1 MNKKCFFLFHM
12 LGIALIAG
20 ACGAIEDTTET
31 ATEYV
36 SKGYS
41 VESGAAGTQQTEAEE
56 AFSFSNKVIGNL
68 TEQSVKLIKN
78 TVVYVK
84 PDKNSAQLGA
94 LEKGTKVKAVGKTE
108 KDEWLMVNYN
118 GRVAYIKSNSIDG
131 DELSSVE
138 EAVEEGSDSRGHGST
153 ANGNSSDTNS
163 GGKGNTVKKPSNT
176 NSGST
181 GNTGNTGGTGSSSGN
196 TGNGTITPSEPSNGS
211 DNSNSGGN
219 TSENE
224 KPSQPSTEPVTPI
237 TPSEPDTS
245 VTPTEPDN
253 PVTPPTES
261 DNSSENEESL
271 DGE

>member
-1 MNKKCFFLFHM
+1 MNKKCFFLLHM
-12 LGIALIAG
+12 LGIVLIAG
-20 ACGAIEDTTET
+20 ACGAVEDTTET

-163 GGKGNTVKKPSNT
+163 GGTGNNVKKPSNT
-176 NSGST
+176 NN
-181 GNTGNTGGTGSSSGN
+181 GNAGGTGSSSGN
-196 TGNGTITPSEPSNGS
+196 TGNGTITPSAPSNGS
-211 DNSNSGGN
+211 DDSNSGGN
-219 TSENE
+219 TSETE

-261 DNSSENEESL
+261 DNSSESEESL

>member
-1 MNKKCFFLFHM
+1 MNKKCFFLLHM

-20 ACGAIEDTTET
+20 ACGAVEDTTET
-31 ATEYV
+31 ATEYI

-56 AFSFSNKVIGNL
+56 AFSFSNKVLGNL
-68 TEQSVKLIKN
+68 TEKSVKLIKN

-84 PDKNSAQLGA
+84 PDKNSAQLGT

-138 EAVEEGSDSRGHGST
+138 ETVEEDSSDSRGHRGT
-153 ANGNSSDTNS
+153 ANGNNSNTNS
-163 GGKGNTVKKPSNT
+163 GGTGSTVKKPSNT
-176 NSGST
+176 NSG
-181 GNTGNTGGTGSSSGN
+181 
-196 TGNGTITPSEPSNGS
+196 NGTITP
-211 DNSNSGGN
+211 
-219 TSENE
+219 T
-224 KPSQPSTEPVTPI
+224 KPDTPVTPTKPDTPI
-237 TPSEPDTS
+237 TPTEPDAPVTPTEPDAPVTPTEPDTS

-261 DNSSENEESL
+261 DNSSESEESL

>member
-1 MNKKCFFLFHM
+1 MNKKCYFLLHM
-12 LGIALIAG
+12 LGIALITG

-31 ATEYV
+31 VTEYV

-41 VESGAAGTQQTEAEE
+41 VESGTTGTQQTEAEE
-56 AFSFSNKVIGNL
+56 AFSFSNKVLGNL

-78 TVVYVK
+78 AVVYVK
-84 PDKNSAQLGA
+84 PDKNSAQLGT

-118 GRVAYIKSNSIDG
+118 GRVAYIKSNSIDR

-138 EAVEEGSDSRGHGST
+138 ETVEEDGSDSRGHGGT
-153 ANGNSSDTNS
+153 ANGNNSDTNS
-163 GGKGNTVKKPSNT
+163 GGTGSTVKKPSNT
-176 NSGST
+176 NR
-181 GNTGNTGGTGSSSGN
+181 
-196 TGNGTITPSEPSNGS
+196 GNGTITP
-211 DNSNSGGN
+211 
-219 TSENE
+219 T
-224 KPSQPSTEPVTPI
+224 KPDTPVTPTKPDTPITPTEPDAPVTPTEPDTPI

-261 DNSSENEESL
+261 DNSSESEESL

>member
-1 MNKKCFFLFHM
+1 M
-12 LGIALIAG
+12 LGIALITG

-31 ATEYV
+31 VTEYV

-41 VESGAAGTQQTEAEE
+41 VESGTTGTQQTEAEE
-56 AFSFSNKVIGNL
+56 AFSFSNKVLGNL

-78 TVVYVK
+78 AVVYVK
-84 PDKNSAQLGA
+84 PDKNSAQLGT

-118 GRVAYIKSNSIDG
+118 GRVAYIKSNSIDR

-138 EAVEEGSDSRGHGST
+138 ETVEEDGSDSRGHGGT
-153 ANGNSSDTNS
+153 ANGNNSDTNS
-163 GGKGNTVKKPSNT
+163 GGTGSTVKKPSNT
-176 NSGST
+176 NSG
-181 GNTGNTGGTGSSSGN
+181 
-196 TGNGTITPSEPSNGS
+196 NGTITP
-211 DNSNSGGN
+211 
-219 TSENE
+219 T
-224 KPSQPSTEPVTPI
+224 KPDTPVTPTKPDTPI

-261 DNSSENEESL
+261 DNSSESEESL

>member
-1 MNKKCFFLFHM
+1 MNKKCFFLLHM
-12 LGIALIAG
+12 LGIALITG
-20 ACGAIEDTTET
+20 ACGAVEDTTET
-31 ATEYV
+31 VTEYV

-41 VESGAAGTQQTEAEE
+41 VESGTTGTQQTETEE
-56 AFSFSNKVIGNL
+56 AFSFSNKVLGNL

-78 TVVYVK
+78 AVVYVK
-84 PDKNSAQLGA
+84 PDKNSAQLGT

-118 GRVAYIKSNSIDG
+118 GRVAYIKSNSIDR

-138 EAVEEGSDSRGHGST
+138 ETVEEDGSDSRGHGGT
-153 ANGNSSDTNS
+153 ANGNNSDTNS
-163 GGKGNTVKKPSNT
+163 GGTGSTVKKPSNT
-176 NSGST
+176 NSG
-181 GNTGNTGGTGSSSGN
+181 
-196 TGNGTITPSEPSNGS
+196 NGTITP
-211 DNSNSGGN
+211 
-219 TSENE
+219 T
-224 KPSQPSTEPVTPI
+224 KPDTPVTPTKPDTPITPTEPDAPVTPTEPDTPI

-261 DNSSENEESL
+261 DNSSESEESL

>member
-1 MNKKCFFLFHM
+1 M

-20 ACGAIEDTTET
+20 ACGAVEDTTET
-31 ATEYV
+31 VTEYV

-41 VESGAAGTQQTEAEE
+41 VESGAAGTQQTETEE
-56 AFSFSNKVIGNL
+56 AFSFSNKVLGNL

-78 TVVYVK
+78 AVVYVK
-84 PDKNSAQLGA
+84 PDKNSAQLGT

-118 GRVAYIKSNSIDG
+118 GRVAYIKSNSIDR

-138 EAVEEGSDSRGHGST
+138 ETVEEDGSDSRGHGGT
-153 ANGNSSDTNS
+153 ANGNNSDTNS
-163 GGKGNTVKKPSNT
+163 GGTGSTVKKPSNT
-176 NSGST
+176 NSG
-181 GNTGNTGGTGSSSGN
+181 
-196 TGNGTITPSEPSNGS
+196 NGTITP
-211 DNSNSGGN
+211 
-219 TSENE
+219 T
-224 KPSQPSTEPVTPI
+224 KPDTPVTPTKPDTPITPTEPDAPVTPTEPDTPI

-261 DNSSENEESL
+261 DNSSESEESL

>member
-1 MNKKCFFLFHM
+1 MNKKCFFLLHM
-12 LGIALIAG
+12 LGIALITG
-20 ACGAIEDTTET
+20 ACGAVEDTTET
-31 ATEYV
+31 VTEYV

-41 VESGAAGTQQTEAEE
+41 VESGTTGTQQTETEE
-56 AFSFSNKVIGNL
+56 AFSFSNKVLGNL

-78 TVVYVK
+78 AVVYVK
-84 PDKNSAQLGA
+84 PDKNSAQLGT

-118 GRVAYIKSNSIDG
+118 GRVAYIKSNSIDR

-138 EAVEEGSDSRGHGST
+138 ETVEEDGSDSRGHGGT
-153 ANGNSSDTNS
+153 ANGNNSDTNS
-163 GGKGNTVKKPSNT
+163 GGTGSTMKKPSNI
-176 NSGST
+176 NS
-181 GNTGNTGGTGSSSGN
+181 
-196 TGNGTITPSEPSNGS
+196 GNGTIIPTKPDTPVTP
-211 DNSNSGGN
+211 
-219 TSENE
+219 T
-224 KPSQPSTEPVTPI
+224 KPDTPI

-261 DNSSENEESL
+261 DNSSESEESL

>member
-1 MNKKCFFLFHM
+1 MNKKCFFLLHM
-12 LGIALIAG
+12 LEIALITG

-31 ATEYV
+31 VTEYV

-41 VESGAAGTQQTEAEE
+41 VESGTTGTQQTEADE
-56 AFSFSNKVIGNL
+56 AFSFSNKVLGNL

-78 TVVYVK
+78 AVVYVK
-84 PDKNSAQLGA
+84 PDKNSAQLGT

-118 GRVAYIKSNSIDG
+118 GRVAYIKSNSIDR

-138 EAVEEGSDSRGHGST
+138 ETVEEDGSDSRGHGGT
-153 ANGNSSDTNS
+153 ANGNNSDTNS
-163 GGKGNTVKKPSNT
+163 GGTGSTVKKPSNT
-176 NSGST
+176 NSG
-181 GNTGNTGGTGSSSGN
+181 
-196 TGNGTITPSEPSNGS
+196 NGTITPTKPDTPVTPTKPDTPITPSEP
-211 DNSNSGGN
+211 DAPV
-219 TSENE
+219 T
-224 KPSQPSTEPVTPI
+224 PTEPDTPI

-261 DNSSENEESL
+261 DNSSESEESL

>member
-1 MNKKCFFLFHM
+1 MNKKWFFLLHM
-12 LGIALIAG
+12 LGIALITG
-20 ACGAIEDTTET
+20 ACGAVEDTTET
-31 ATEYV
+31 VTEYV

-41 VESGAAGTQQTEAEE
+41 VESGTTGTQQTEAEE
-56 AFSFSNKVIGNL
+56 AFSFSNKVLGNL

-84 PDKNSAQLGA
+84 PDKNSAQLGS

-118 GRVAYIKSNSIDG
+118 GRVAYIKSNSIDR

-138 EAVEEGSDSRGHGST
+138 ETVEEDGSDSRGHGGT
-153 ANGNSSDTNS
+153 ANGNNSDTNS
-163 GGKGNTVKKPSNT
+163 GGTGSTVKKPSNT
-176 NSGST
+176 NSG
-181 GNTGNTGGTGSSSGN
+181 
-196 TGNGTITPSEPSNGS
+196 NGTITP
-211 DNSNSGGN
+211 
-219 TSENE
+219 T
-224 KPSQPSTEPVTPI
+224 KPDTPVTPTKPDTPI
-237 TPSEPDTS
+237 TPTEPDAPVTPTEPDTS

-261 DNSSENEESL
+261 DNSSESEESL

>member
-1 MNKKCFFLFHM
+1 MNKKCFFLLHM
-12 LGIALIAG
+12 LGIALITG

-31 ATEYV
+31 VTEYV

-41 VESGAAGTQQTEAEE
+41 VESGTTGTQQTEAEE
-56 AFSFSNKVIGNL
+56 AFSFSNKVLGNL

-78 TVVYVK
+78 AVVYVK
-84 PDKNSAQLGA
+84 PDKNSAQLGT

-118 GRVAYIKSNSIDG
+118 GRVAYIKSNSIDR

-138 EAVEEGSDSRGHGST
+138 ETVEEDGSDSRGHGGT
-153 ANGNSSDTNS
+153 ANGNNSDTNS
-163 GGKGNTVKKPSNT
+163 GGTGSTVKKPSNT
-176 NSGST
+176 NR
-181 GNTGNTGGTGSSSGN
+181 
-196 TGNGTITPSEPSNGS
+196 GNGTITP
-211 DNSNSGGN
+211 
-219 TSENE
+219 T
-224 KPSQPSTEPVTPI
+224 KPDTPVTPTKPDTPITPTEPDAPVTPTEPDTPI

-261 DNSSENEESL
+261 DNSSESEESL

>member
-1 MNKKCFFLFHM
+1 M
-12 LGIALIAG
+12 LGIALITG
-20 ACGAIEDTTET
+20 ACGAVEDTTET
-31 ATEYV
+31 VTEYV

-41 VESGAAGTQQTEAEE
+41 VESGTTGTQQTEAEE
-56 AFSFSNKVIGNL
+56 AFSFSNKVLGNL

-78 TVVYVK
+78 AVVYVK
-84 PDKNSAQLGA
+84 PDKNSAQLGT

-118 GRVAYIKSNSIDG
+118 GRVAYIKSNSIDR

-138 EAVEEGSDSRGHGST
+138 ETVEEDGSDSRGHGGT
-153 ANGNSSDTNS
+153 ANGNNSDTNS
-163 GGKGNTVKKPSNT
+163 GGTGSTVKKPSNT
-176 NSGST
+176 NR
-181 GNTGNTGGTGSSSGN
+181 
-196 TGNGTITPSEPSNGS
+196 GNGTITP
-211 DNSNSGGN
+211 
-219 TSENE
+219 T
-224 KPSQPSTEPVTPI
+224 KPDTPVTPTKPDTPITPTEPDAPVTPTEPDTPI

-261 DNSSENEESL
+261 DNSSESEESL

>member
-1 MNKKCFFLFHM
+1 MNKKCFFLLHM
-12 LGIALIAG
+12 LGIALITG
-20 ACGAIEDTTET
+20 ACGAVEDTTET
-31 ATEYV
+31 VTEYV

-41 VESGAAGTQQTEAEE
+41 VESGTTGTQQTEAEE
-56 AFSFSNKVIGNL
+56 AFSFSNKVLGNL

-78 TVVYVK
+78 AVVYVK
-84 PDKNSAQLGA
+84 PDKNSAQLGT

-118 GRVAYIKSNSIDG
+118 GRVAYIKSNSIDR

-138 EAVEEGSDSRGHGST
+138 ETVEEDGSDSRGHGGT
-153 ANGNSSDTNS
+153 ANGNNSDTNS
-163 GGKGNTVKKPSNT
+163 GGTGSTVKKPSNT
-176 NSGST
+176 NR
-181 GNTGNTGGTGSSSGN
+181 
-196 TGNGTITPSEPSNGS
+196 GNGTITP
-211 DNSNSGGN
+211 
-219 TSENE
+219 T
-224 KPSQPSTEPVTPI
+224 KPDTPVTPTKPDTPVTPTEPDAPVTPTEPDTPI

-261 DNSSENEESL
+261 DNSSESEESL

>member
-1 MNKKCFFLFHM
+1 M
-12 LGIALIAG
+12 LGIALITG
-20 ACGAIEDTTET
+20 ACGAVEDTTET
-31 ATEYV
+31 VTEYV

-41 VESGAAGTQQTEAEE
+41 VESGTTGTQQTETEE
-56 AFSFSNKVIGNL
+56 AFSFSNKVLGNL

-78 TVVYVK
+78 AVVYVK
-84 PDKNSAQLGA
+84 PDKNSAQLGT

-118 GRVAYIKSNSIDG
+118 GRVAYIKSNSIDR

-138 EAVEEGSDSRGHGST
+138 ETVEEDGSDSRGHGGT
-153 ANGNSSDTNS
+153 ANGNNSDTNS
-163 GGKGNTVKKPSNT
+163 GGTGSTMKKPSNI
-176 NSGST
+176 NS
-181 GNTGNTGGTGSSSGN
+181 
-196 TGNGTITPSEPSNGS
+196 GNGTIIPTKPDTPVTP
-211 DNSNSGGN
+211 
-219 TSENE
+219 T
-224 KPSQPSTEPVTPI
+224 KPDTPITPTEPDAPVTPTEPDTPI

-261 DNSSENEESL
+261 DNSSESEESL

>member
-1 MNKKCFFLFHM
+1 MNKKCFFLLHM
-12 LGIALIAG
+12 LGIALITG
-20 ACGAIEDTTET
+20 ACGAVEDTTET
-31 ATEYV
+31 VTEYV

-41 VESGAAGTQQTEAEE
+41 VESGTTGTQQTETEE
-56 AFSFSNKVIGNL
+56 AFSFSNKVLGNL

-78 TVVYVK
+78 AVVYVK
-84 PDKNSAQLGA
+84 PDKNSAQLGT

-118 GRVAYIKSNSIDG
+118 GRVAYIKSNSIDR

-138 EAVEEGSDSRGHGST
+138 ETVEEDGSDSRGHGGT
-153 ANGNSSDTNS
+153 ANGNNSDTNS
-163 GGKGNTVKKPSNT
+163 GGTGSTMKKPSNI
-176 NSGST
+176 NS
-181 GNTGNTGGTGSSSGN
+181 
-196 TGNGTITPSEPSNGS
+196 GNGTIIPTKPDTPVTP
-211 DNSNSGGN
+211 
-219 TSENE
+219 T
-224 KPSQPSTEPVTPI
+224 KPDTPITPTEPDAPVTPTEPDTPI

-261 DNSSENEESL
+261 DNSSESEESL

>member
-1 MNKKCFFLFHM
+1 MNKKCFFLLHM
-12 LGIALIAG
+12 LGIVLIAG
-20 ACGAIEDTTET
+20 ACGAVEDTTET

-41 VESGAAGTQQTEAEE
+41 VESGAAGTQQTEAED
-56 AFSFSNKVIGNL
+56 AFSFSNKVLGNL

-163 GGKGNTVKKPSNT
+163 GGTGNTVKKPSNT
-176 NSGST
+176 NN
-181 GNTGNTGGTGSSSGN
+181 GNAGGTGSSSGN
-196 TGNGTITPSEPSNGS
+196 TGNGTITPSAPSNGS
-211 DNSNSGGN
+211 DDSNSGGN
-219 TSENE
+219 TSETE

-261 DNSSENEESL
+261 DNSSESEESL

>member
-1 MNKKCFFLFHM
+1 MNKKCFLLLHM

-20 ACGAIEDTTET
+20 ACGAVEDTTET

-41 VESGAAGTQQTEAEE
+41 VETGASGTQQTETEE
-56 AFSFSNKVIGNL
+56 AFSFSNKAIGNL
-68 TEQSVKLIKN
+68 TEKSVKLIKN
-78 TVVYVK
+78 TVVYVA
-84 PDKNSAQLGA
+84 PDRNSAQLGS
-94 LEKGTKVKAVGKTE
+94 LEKGTKVKTVGKTE

-138 EAVEEGSDSRGHGST
+138 EGGDSRGHGST
-153 ANGNSSDTNS
+153 TNESNSDTNS
-163 GGKGNTVKKPSNT
+163 GGTGNTVKKPSNT

-181 GNTGNTGGTGSSSGN
+181 GNTVGTGSGSGN
-196 TGNGTITPSEPSNGS
+196 TGNGTIASSEPSNGS
-211 DNSNSGGN
+211 DDSDSGGN
-219 TSENE
+219 TSETE

-237 TPSEPDTS
+237 TPSEPDT
-245 VTPTEPDN
+245 TEPDN
-253 PVTPPTES
+253 SVTPPTES
-261 DNSSENEESL
+261 DNSPESEESL

>member
-1 MNKKCFFLFHM
+1 MNKKCFFLLHM
-12 LGIALIAG
+12 LGIVLIAG
-20 ACGAIEDTTET
+20 ACGAVEDTTET

-153 ANGNSSDTNS
+153 ANGNRSDTNS
-163 GGKGNTVKKPSNT
+163 GGTGNTVKKPSNT
-176 NSGST
+176 NSG
-181 GNTGNTGGTGSSSGN
+181 
-196 TGNGTITPSEPSNGS
+196 NGTITP
-211 DNSNSGGN
+211 
-219 TSENE
+219 T
-224 KPSQPSTEPVTPI
+224 KPDTPVTPTKPDTPI
-237 TPSEPDTS
+237 TPTEPDAPVTPTEPDTPITPTEPDTS

-261 DNSSENEESL
+261 DNSSESEESL

>member
-1 MNKKCFFLFHM
+1 M

-20 ACGAIEDTTET
+20 ACGAVEDTTET
-31 ATEYV
+31 ATEYI

-56 AFSFSNKVIGNL
+56 AFSFSNKVLGNL
-68 TEQSVKLIKN
+68 TEKSVKLIKN

-84 PDKNSAQLGA
+84 PDKNSAQLGT

-138 EAVEEGSDSRGHGST
+138 ETVEEDSSDSRGHRGT
-153 ANGNSSDTNS
+153 ANGNNSNTNS
-163 GGKGNTVKKPSNT
+163 GGTGSTVKKPSNT
-176 NSGST
+176 NSG
-181 GNTGNTGGTGSSSGN
+181 
-196 TGNGTITPSEPSNGS
+196 NGTITP
-211 DNSNSGGN
+211 
-219 TSENE
+219 T
-224 KPSQPSTEPVTPI
+224 KPDTPVTPTKPDTPI
-237 TPSEPDTS
+237 TPTEPDAPVTPTEPDTS

-261 DNSSENEESL
+261 DNSSESEESL

>member
-1 MNKKCFFLFHM
+1 MNKKCFFLLHM
-12 LGIALIAG
+12 LGIVLIAG
-20 ACGAIEDTTET
+20 ACGAVEDTTET

-118 GRVAYIKSNSIDG
+118 GRVAYIKSNSIDR

-163 GGKGNTVKKPSNT
+163 GGTGNTVKKTSNT
-176 NSGST
+176 NNGNA
-181 GNTGNTGGTGSSSGN
+181 GNTRGTGSSSGN
-196 TGNGTITPSEPSNGS
+196 TGSGTITPSAPSNGS
-211 DNSNSGGN
+211 DDSNSGGN
-219 TSENE
+219 PSETE

-261 DNSSENEESL
+261 DNSSESEESL

>member
-1 MNKKCFFLFHM
+1 MNKKCFFLLHM

-20 ACGAIEDTTET
+20 ACGAVEDTTET
-31 ATEYV
+31 ATEYI

-41 VESGAAGTQQTEAEE
+41 VESGTTGTQQTEAEE
-56 AFSFSNKVIGNL
+56 AFSFSNKVLGNL
-68 TEQSVKLIKN
+68 TEKSVKLIKN
-78 TVVYVK
+78 AVVYVK
-84 PDKNSAQLGA
+84 PDKNSAQLGT

-118 GRVAYIKSNSIDG
+118 GRVAYIKSNSIDR

-138 EAVEEGSDSRGHGST
+138 KTVEEDGSDSRGHGGT
-153 ANGNSSDTNS
+153 ANGNNSDTNS
-163 GGKGNTVKKPSNT
+163 GGTGSTVKKPSNT
-176 NSGST
+176 NSG
-181 GNTGNTGGTGSSSGN
+181 
-196 TGNGTITPSEPSNGS
+196 NGTITPTKPDTPVTPTKPDTPITPSEP
-211 DNSNSGGN
+211 DAPV
-219 TSENE
+219 T
-224 KPSQPSTEPVTPI
+224 PTEPDTPI

-261 DNSSENEESL
+261 DNSSESEESL

>member
-1 MNKKCFFLFHM
+1 MNKKWFFLLHM
-12 LGIALIAG
+12 LGIALITG
-20 ACGAIEDTTET
+20 ACGAVEDTTET
-31 ATEYV
+31 VTEYV

-41 VESGAAGTQQTEAEE
+41 VESGTAGTQQTEAEE
-56 AFSFSNKVIGNL
+56 AFSFSNKVLGNL

-84 PDKNSAQLGA
+84 PDKNSAQLGS

-118 GRVAYIKSNSIDG
+118 GRVAYIKSNSIDR

-138 EAVEEGSDSRGHGST
+138 ETVEEDGSDSRGHRGT
-153 ANGNSSDTNS
+153 ANGNN
-163 GGKGNTVKKPSNT
+163 SNT
-176 NSGST
+176 NS
-181 GNTGNTGGTGSSSGN
+181 
-196 TGNGTITPSEPSNGS
+196 GNGTITP
-211 DNSNSGGN
+211 
-219 TSENE
+219 T
-224 KPSQPSTEPVTPI
+224 KPDTPVTPTKPDTPI
-237 TPSEPDTS
+237 TPTEPDAP

-261 DNSSENEESL
+261 DNSSESEESL

>member
-1 MNKKCFFLFHM
+1 MNKKCFFLLHM
-12 LGIALIAG
+12 LGIALITG
-20 ACGAIEDTTET
+20 ACGAVEDTTET
-31 ATEYV
+31 VTEYV

-41 VESGAAGTQQTEAEE
+41 VESGTTGTQQTEAEE
-56 AFSFSNKVIGNL
+56 AFSFSNKVLGNL

-78 TVVYVK
+78 AVVYVK
-84 PDKNSAQLGA
+84 PDKNSAQLGT

-118 GRVAYIKSNSIDG
+118 GRVAYIKSNSIDR

-138 EAVEEGSDSRGHGST
+138 ETVEEDGSDSRGHGGT
-153 ANGNSSDTNS
+153 ANGNNSDTNS
-163 GGKGNTVKKPSNT
+163 GGTGSTVKKPSNT
-176 NSGST
+176 NR
-181 GNTGNTGGTGSSSGN
+181 
-196 TGNGTITPSEPSNGS
+196 GNGTITP
-211 DNSNSGGN
+211 
-219 TSENE
+219 T
-224 KPSQPSTEPVTPI
+224 KPDTPVTPTKPDTPITPTEPDAPVTPTEPDTPI

-261 DNSSENEESL
+261 DNSLESEESL

>member
-1 MNKKCFFLFHM
+1 MNKKCFFLLHM
-12 LGIALIAG
+12 LGIALITG

-31 ATEYV
+31 VTEYV

-41 VESGAAGTQQTEAEE
+41 VESGTTGTQQTEAEE
-56 AFSFSNKVIGNL
+56 AFSFSNKVLGNL

-78 TVVYVK
+78 AVVYVK
-84 PDKNSAQLGA
+84 PDKNSAQLGT

-118 GRVAYIKSNSIDG
+118 GRVAYIKSNSIDR

-138 EAVEEGSDSRGHGST
+138 ETVEEDGSDSRGHGGT
-153 ANGNSSDTNS
+153 ANGNNSDTNS
-163 GGKGNTVKKPSNT
+163 GGTGSTVKKPSNT
-176 NSGST
+176 NSG
-181 GNTGNTGGTGSSSGN
+181 
-196 TGNGTITPSEPSNGS
+196 NGTITP
-211 DNSNSGGN
+211 
-219 TSENE
+219 T
-224 KPSQPSTEPVTPI
+224 KPDTPVTPTKPDTPITPTEPDAPVTPTEPDTPI

-261 DNSSENEESL
+261 DNFSESEESL

>member
-1 MNKKCFFLFHM
+1 M
-12 LGIALIAG
+12 LGIALITG

-31 ATEYV
+31 VTEYV

-41 VESGAAGTQQTEAEE
+41 VESGTTGTQQTEAEE
-56 AFSFSNKVIGNL
+56 AFSFSNKVLGNL

-78 TVVYVK
+78 AVVYVK
-84 PDKNSAQLGA
+84 PDKNSAQLGT

-118 GRVAYIKSNSIDG
+118 GRVAYIKSNSIDR

-138 EAVEEGSDSRGHGST
+138 ETVEEDGSDSRGHGGT
-153 ANGNSSDTNS
+153 ANGNNSDTNS
-163 GGKGNTVKKPSNT
+163 GGTGSTVKKPSNT
-176 NSGST
+176 NSG
-181 GNTGNTGGTGSSSGN
+181 
-196 TGNGTITPSEPSNGS
+196 NGTITP
-211 DNSNSGGN
+211 
-219 TSENE
+219 T
-224 KPSQPSTEPVTPI
+224 KPDTPVTPTKPDTPITPTEPDAPVTPTEPDTPI

-261 DNSSENEESL
+261 DNSSESEESL